1 MLLLKKNKHN
11 SFILNYKTMNLWH
24 EISAGDDIP
33 NTINVIVEIPKGSK
47 NKYEIDKET
56 GLIKLD
62 RAMKSS
68 QDYPFDYGFV
78 PQTFW
83 EDDDALD
90 VILLTTYPLFPGI
103 LVEARPVAVMR
114 MIDGG
119 QGDDK
124 IIAVPKNDPRWEEVT
139 DVEHVNK
146 HTLKEIQHFLETYK
160 SIEGKSVV
168 ISGVE
173 GSAAAKEAVQKGLSM
188 YQEKFGKK

>member
-1 MLLLKKNKHN
+1 
-11 SFILNYKTMNLWH
+11 MNLWH
-24 EISAGDDIP
+24 EIGAGESVP
-33 NTINVIVEIPKGSK
+33 EVVNVIVEIPKGSK

-78 PQTFW
+78 PQTLW
-83 EDDDALD
+83 EDGDALD
-90 VILLTTYPLFPGI
+90 VILLTTYPLAIGI

-119 QGDDK
+119 EGDDK
-124 IIAVPKNDPRWEEVT
+124 IIAVPKNDPRWEEVR
-139 DVEHVNK
+139 DLSDINK
-146 HTLKEIQHFLETYK
+146 HTIKEIQHFLETYK
-160 SIEGKSVV
+160 SIEGKSVE

-173 GSAAAKEAVQKGLSM
+173 GREQALEAVKKGLQM
-188 YQEKFGKK
+188 YQEKFKK